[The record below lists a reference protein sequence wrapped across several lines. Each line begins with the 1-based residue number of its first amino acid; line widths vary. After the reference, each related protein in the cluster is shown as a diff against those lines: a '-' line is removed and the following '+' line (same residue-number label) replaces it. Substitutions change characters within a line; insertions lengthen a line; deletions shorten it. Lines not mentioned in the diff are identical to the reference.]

1 MMKILRLRQVLE
13 LTGLSR
19 STLYLYMQNRQFPIQ
34 VRLGAKIVGWVEDEV
49 IDWIR
54 GRIQFRNANPK

>member
-1 MMKILRLRQVLE
+1 MKILRLRQVID

-19 STLYLYMQNRQFPIQ
+19 STLYLYMQNQQFPIQ
-34 VRLGAKIVGWVEDEV
+34 VRLGPKIVGWVEDEV

-54 GRIQFRNANPK
+54 GRIQFRNTDTK

>member
-1 MMKILRLRQVLE
+1 MKILRLKQVLE

-19 STLYLYMQNRQFPIQ
+19 STLYLYIQKQQFPSQ
-34 VRLGAKIVGWVEDEV
+34 VRLGEKIVGWVEDEV

-54 GRIQFRNANPK
+54 GRIQFRNGAAQ

>member
-1 MMKILRLRQVLE
+1 MMKILRLKQVLE

-19 STLYLYMQNRQFPIQ
+19 STLYLYIQKQQFPSQ
-34 VRLGAKIVGWVEDEV
+34 VRLGEKIVGWVEDEV

-54 GRIQFRNANPK
+54 GRIQFRNGAVK

>member
-34 VRLGAKIVGWVEDEV
+34 VRLGQKIVGWVEDEV